1 MCAAKKCQFYSRN
14 RRNRCRNHCFYC
26 RNRRNRL
33 VKSFNLNTFKPGSY
47 GSYSKN
53 SGSYS
58 GSYGYYYKTDIFL
71 LDTLITSAEVLH
83 DLLFTIRK
91 WHRPISSV
99 LSQKKKTSSVVGC
112 WLFRVVVAWKMQSVI
127 LWNIIQNSVCYV
139 HVDIPCM
146 HACLMITTG
155 PHSLWT
161 VMVLPSND
169 NDVRHS
175 LFENIFHHDA

>member
-1 MCAAKKCQFYSRN
+1 MGHGAPRQLWQVCAARKCSFYSSN
-14 RRNRCRNHCFYC
+14 RRNRCSNHCFYC
-26 RNRRNRL
+26 SNRRNRL

-99 LSQKKKTSSVVGC
+99 LSQKKDFERSWMLVVSCGGMEDAIRHLMKHNPKTMYIMYM
-112 WLFRVVVAWKMQSVI
+112 LI
-127 LWNIIQNSVCYV
+127 YHI
-139 HVDIPCM
+139 CM
-146 HACLMITTG
+146 LA
-155 PHSLWT
+155 
-161 VMVLPSND
+161 
-169 NDVRHS
+169 
-175 LFENIFHHDA
+175 